1 MGFGR
6 QRVTVSSVAGR
17 ALVLAAAACACTA
30 LLLGVTRSSIAAGD
44 ADATTRVV
52 LYMAPV
58 RAMFVNNDDDEARG
72 DINNPFGTR
81 EGAGPGNGE
90 DEDEDEATGG
100 PFPGD
105 SALYSFT
112 VYTNRGMTAKTG
124 SAVFTCRYAFDKDA
138 FCNASFHLKGSLLFG
153 AGPLDF
159 GASRFALAVTGGSGA
174 YAGASGE
181 VRAAPSGKHGQR
193 LTFVLD

>member
-6 QRVTVSSVAGR
+6 QRVTARSVAGR

-30 LLLGVTRSSIAAGD
+30 LLLGVARSSTAAGD
-44 ADATTRVV
+44 AHATTRVV

-81 EGAGPGNGE
+81 EGAGPGKSE

-105 SALYSFT
+105 SALYSFA

-159 GASRFALAVTGGSGA
+159 GASRFTLAVTGGSGT